1 MGYLEYYSKLNI
13 QRRIIVIR
21 LLILELLSQQSMSGY
36 QMKQILEQTDA
47 KRWSGVLPGSIYNA
61 LNKLEKD
68 GFIEIESIKMTGNR
82 QKAIYKISEKGK
94 QHQKKLILSCLEDG
108 HVSYNG
114 EFYSGIGF
122 AYQVEKSLAL
132 NALKL
137 NKKQLQFE
145 RDTILKGKL
154 SKEQAMLEPVSEL
167 SEAVFTHM
175 IKTIELQLELV
186 EKVTTIISSQN
197 NSE

>member
-1 MGYLEYYSKLNI
+1 
-13 QRRIIVIR
+13 
-21 LLILELLSQQSMSGY
+21 MSGY